1 MPLYSRSGSR
11 NGFWQPIFY
20 SFQECISRNSY
31 LSKYLGGVAAFFIT
45 CSIQSSFAASYYV
58 DTAAQFNAKRDKNN
72 NSFSTLYAGDRVY
85 LKGGNWD
92 GLTNTI
98 TGSMTDSNA
107 QVNPA
112 IIYAC
117 DPNYSPTVGGVI
129 VTNLSSITLAGQG
142 VTLAGLTFSSTS
154 GMYYPSTNNDYNGA
168 GGSIIT
174 AYTGSRYMTFS
185 HIKFDYCG
193 RDNTNA
199 YNQHYG
205 PWIMINGYHHTMQY
219 CEMTGRDFNTNDITQ
234 TNRNLRTSIRDA
246 TIVIYKGSSDTV
258 DYGHHL
264 IRYNYFGQRL
274 VPTNSDVNLYIPADG
289 SSQSLM
295 GNGWETI
302 RLGNSSICNFNFAT
316 TIEYNS
322 FYRSIYSAYGGAN
335 DANGEPE
342 MLSIKS
348 RGNTIRHNTFL
359 NSYGQV
365 CFREADYCIA
375 EGNFF
380 LGGGAYDA
388 NGNIVFTDPLN
399 YRMSGV
405 RVIGYGHIVTGNY
418 FYKLFGSGGLDAL
431 CLAEGTNSPGTLT
444 NLTLYNGTVEYKTAT
459 YSQILG
465 NSFIDCVSISLD
477 CNLSSAQTNLP
488 FATQFQN
495 NLVYYSANISGALGI
510 NRDSNSYTLANYGG
524 QASGNYIYTPSAYS
538 SQLGSAASI
547 LGTTS
552 NTITTN
558 SASNPLITALFD
570 VVKVPA
576 TNSPLLGGGL
586 ALPVINDTSS
596 QAGSYNLAGNVAA
609 YGSIDNR
616 GLPRP
621 ASGQEIGN
629 YEGTSYGTGTRPLR
643 RYEVGNVSS
652 TYYPMLLPS
661 TNASVTL
668 SNLIQNYSG
677 SPNSPSATTTP
688 FDLPVIYTYNG
699 STVTPTSIGTYPL
712 VGTIYDP
719 IYRGTAV
726 NGTFAI
732 VPYPTI
738 TGNLNLLGIVGT
750 ALSYQITASG
760 NAVSYGASGLPI
772 GLILDTNSGLITG
785 TPTQAA
791 SNSVII
797 SAINAEGGVGTG
809 TLSINVASTLA
820 GLTNNF
826 TSATNTTWIC
836 PANVTS
842 LKVECWGGGGAGGSA
857 LRTSTNSIQ
866 YGGGGAG
873 GTYAKKTSYPVTP
886 GTTYYVN
893 VGMGGSAATGTLTN
907 RVTVPGGDSW
917 FSDSN
922 SASSIIAK
930 GGAGGACAVG
940 NSGSTAF
947 GPGGIGTTN
956 GSAGDVL
963 YAGGSGA
970 TSPSSGALYGG
981 PGGGSGGTGSIGSNG
996 VANSAAGASAV
1007 VGGGNGGNPNITSG
1021 TSGSGQA
1028 PTIPPGGGGGGS
1040 RASTQQPGGNGATG
1054 QVILTVNTLSPA
1066 VTPATITISNTN
1078 QIYNGMAEPVTYTVS
1093 PTNAL
1098 PVLITY
1104 SNALYPTSTNAPT
1117 NAGVFVVS
1125 ASVVNSNFSGSNN
1138 ATLTISPLTPVITIS
1153 STYWPYNG
1161 TPRPVSTSISPQGI
1175 PVSVTY
1181 AGSTSAPSAVGSYPV
1196 LASNAASSN
1205 WNSSSSSGTLVI
1217 YDPVASWRSNYF
1229 GTVNNAGVAADAS
1242 SPYGIGLNNLQAYTF
1257 GVDPTQ
1263 PLTGPLLSISNTGGN
1278 TLSLSFLA
1286 RAAGS
1291 GPGYSGLT
1299 RYYNLESSTNLTNSN
1314 SWNPVPGY
1322 SNIPGSNQVIS
1333 LSTNTSNGIKWFYR
1347 LKAWLQ

>member
-1 MPLYSRSGSR
+1 MRSGAINPRFKS
-11 NGFWQPIFY
+11 FKEAIF
-20 SFQECISRNSY
+20 RNSFP
-31 LSKYLGGVAAFFIT
+31 SNYLGCVVTFLIT
-45 CSIQSSFAASYYV
+45 CGIQSSFAASYYV

-72 NSFSTLYAGDRVY
+72 ISFSTLYAGDRVY

-98 TGSMTDSNA
+98 TGSMTDANA
-107 QVNPA
+107 QTNPA

-117 DPNYSPTVGGVI
+117 DTNYTPTVGGVL
-129 VTNLSSITLAGQG
+129 VTNLSSITLSGSG
-142 VTLAGLTFSSTS
+142 VVLAGLSFSPTS
-154 GMYYPSTNNDYNGA
+154 GMYAASTNNDYDGA

-174 AYTGSRYMTFS
+174 ANTGSRYISIS

-193 RDNTNA
+193 RDNTNTH
-199 YNQHYG
+199 NQHYG
-205 PWIMINGYHHTMQY
+205 PWVFLYGYHNTLQY
-219 CEMTGRDFNTNDITQ
+219 SEFTGRDFNTNDIKQ
-234 TNRNLRTSIRDA
+234 TNPNLRTSIRDA
-246 TIVIYKGSSDTV
+246 TVVIYKGSSDSV
-258 DYGHHL
+258 DFGHHE

-380 LGGGAYDA
+380 LGGGAYDT

-444 NLTLYNGTVEYKTAT
+444 NLSIYNGTVEYKTAT

-465 NSFIDCVSISLD
+465 NSFIDCLSINLD
-477 CNLSSAQTNLP
+477 CNLSTNQTNLP

-495 NLVYYSANISGALGI
+495 NLVYYSTGISGALGVT
-510 NRDSNSYTLANYGG
+510 RDSNSYTISGYGG
-524 QASGNYIYTPSAYS
+524 QASGNYIYTPSSYS

-547 LGTTS
+547 LGTNS

-570 VVKVPA
+570 VMQVPA
-576 TNSPLLGGGL
+576 SNSPLLGGGF
-586 ALPVINDTSS
+586 ALPVIKDTSTQS
-596 QAGSYNLAGNVAA
+596 GSYNLAGNVSA

-629 YEGTSYGTGTRPLR
+629 YQGASYGTGTRPLR
-643 RYEVGNVSS
+643 RNEVGNVAS
-652 TYYPMLLPS
+652 TYYPLLLPS
-661 TNASVTL
+661 TNASITI
-668 SNLIQNYSG
+668 SNLIQAYSG
-677 SPNSPSATTTP
+677 LPVTPSATTIP
-688 FDLPVIYTYNG
+688 SDLPVTYTFNG
-699 STVTPTSIGTYPL
+699 SSNAPSAIGSYALRGAVYDPLYQSTSV
-712 VGTIYDP
+712 VGTLS
-719 IYRGTAV
+719 
-726 NGTFAI
+726 I
-732 VPYPTI
+732 VAAPTI
-738 TGNLNLLGIVGT
+738 TGNLNLLGVVGS

-760 NAVSYGASGLPI
+760 NPMSFGASGLPN
-772 GLILDTNSGLITG
+772 GLSLDTNSGLISG

-797 SAINAEGGVGTG
+797 SAINAEGGVGSATLTINVSS
-809 TLSINVASTLA
+809 TLS

-826 TSATNTTWIC
+826 TSATNTAWIC

-842 LKVECWGGGGAGGSA
+842 IQIECWGGGGAGGSA
-857 LRTSTNSIQ
+857 LETVASSTVQ

-873 GTYAKKTSYPVTP
+873 GAYAKKSNYAVIP
-886 GTTYYVN
+886 GTTYYIN
-893 VGMGGSAATGTLTN
+893 AGGGGIGATGTLTN
-907 RVTVPGGDSW
+907 NVKVPGGDSW

-922 SASSIIAK
+922 SASGIILAK
-930 GGAGGACAVG
+930 GGAGGSCAVG
-940 NSGSTAF
+940 NSGSTSYGA
-947 GPGGIGTTN
+947 GGSGTAN
-956 GSAGDVL
+956 GSLGDIVF
-963 YAGGSGA
+963 AGGSGA
-970 TSPSSGALYGG
+970 TTTSTSYGYAGAGG
-981 PGGGSGGTGSIGSNG
+981 TSGGTNANGNNG
-996 VANSAAGASAV
+996 VANSGTGATAV
-1007 VGGGNGGNPNITSG
+1007 TGGGNGGNPNA
-1021 TSGSGQA
+1021 TSGSSGPGQS
-1028 PTIPPGGGGGGS
+1028 PTLPPGGGGGGARS
-1040 RASTQQPGGNGATG
+1040 GSVSNKTGGNGATG
-1054 QVILTVNTLSPA
+1054 QVILTVKALAPA
-1066 VTPATITISNTN
+1066 MTPATITISNTN
-1078 QIYNGMAEPVTYTVS
+1078 QIYNGMAEPVSYTVS

-1098 PVLITY
+1098 PVVITY
-1104 SNALYPTSTNAPT
+1104 SNSLYLTSTNAPT
-1117 NAGVFVVS
+1117 NAGVFAVS
-1125 ASVVNSNFSGSNN
+1125 ANVVNSNFLGSNN
-1138 ATLTISPLTPVITIS
+1138 AILTIFPITPVITIS
-1153 STYWPYNG
+1153 ATNWPSNG
-1161 TPRPVSTSISPQGI
+1161 SPRSVSTSVTPSGL
-1175 PVSVTY
+1175 PVTVTY
-1181 AGSTSAPSAVGSYPV
+1181 AGSTSPPSAVGNYPL
-1196 LASNAASSN
+1196 LAYTLADSN

-1229 GTVNNAGVAADAS
+1229 GTVNNSGTAADNA

-1257 GVDPTQ
+1257 GVNPTQ
-1263 PLTGPLLSISNTGGN
+1263 PLTGPLLIISNGNNNSISLGFTA
-1278 TLSLSFLA
+1278 L
-1286 RAAGS
+1286 AAGS

-1299 RYYNLESSTNLTNSN
+1299 RYYNLEATTNLTNSN

-1333 LSTNTSNGIKWFYR
+1333 LSTNISKGIKWFYR